1 MDDHGRCVDRVTA
14 RHLGGKMDNDWYNG
28 TWIEYRTNADTNTNT
43 NTDTDTDTDT
53 DTNTIT
59 NTNTDTNTNS
69 EQIQILIQKQIKFT
83 HLKSSYLKL
92 GFIFIVEFGKHVMPR
107 FTNPG

>member
-1 MDDHGRCVDRVTA
+1 MI
-14 RHLGGKMDNDWYNG
+14 G
-28 TWIEYRTNADTNTNT
+28 TWIEYRTNADTNTN
-43 NTDTDTDTDT
+43 
-53 DTNTIT
+53 TNTIT

-92 GFIFIVEFGKHVMPR
+92 GFFFIVEFGKNVMPR
-107 FTNPG
+107 FANPG